1 MNNFITNSGTE
12 NLKKR
17 LIELIK
23 ESKELKFLV
32 GFFYFSGIRE
42 LYESIKSNPNV
53 VIKALVGLNVDLIN
67 YKLVEY
73 GEDYS
78 KKSTNQVN
86 EEFLEGIKKS
96 LNTDFFDSKEI
107 IEQFKFF
114 IELIKNDRLIIRK
127 TINPNH
133 AKLYIFKL
141 NETQIGRSEIFIT
154 GSSNLTKPGLRDQN
168 EFNVEIS
175 DYGFKDAEE
184 YFDSLWRDAIKI
196 SEDNELKQ
204 RLIDVLEKNTLI
216 REITPFEAYALVL
229 KIYLESFS
237 KKEVGESLLKLLEE
251 NGYKKYKYQL
261 DAIEQALT
269 IIEKYNGVILADV
282 VGLGKTIIACAIAKE
297 LGQRGV
303 IICPPGLI
311 GDAKKKDG
319 GWNMYKDQ
327 FKLYDWEVWSLGDLE
342 SLYKYV
348 NKSNDIKVVIIDEA
362 HRFRNEDTK
371 GYELL
376 KNICRDK
383 KVILLTAT
391 PFNNKP
397 KDILSL
403 LKLFITPKKS
413 QITLDNNLADRFKT
427 FAGIFDRLSDIRKN
441 WDSSDK
447 RKRDR
452 AFSNFKSL
460 FEEEFNLTNPK
471 ESLSKVKNK
480 SHYLA
485 KQIRSVIEPIVIRRN
500 RLDLQENP
508 NYKDEIKEFSKVADP
523 IEWLYELDKEQ
534 SEFYDE
540 VIRYYFGSPEEGG
553 RFKGAIYRP
562 FEYEIERDKIEKD
575 ELNIEENRQFQQ
587 QRNLYDIMRRI
598 LVKRFES
605 SIGAFYQSLKNFER
619 AHNIVFEFFKKTNK
633 HILDR
638 DLIENIYEKSDE
650 EIEKALEEYSQKIKD
665 GQYPKN
671 YKVYDFSKSKNKEK
685 FLNDIESDLNL
696 FKELI
701 QKVEKL
707 NFLNNDPKLKKLIQ
721 GVQNQIKK
729 EPERKIVIFSEYADT
744 VKHINK
750 FIENKKLF
758 HKRVLTI
765 FGGDLGKKD
774 LVSIYE
780 NFDASYKEQKNDYDI
795 LLTTDKLSEGFNL
808 NRAGMV
814 INYDIPWN
822 PVRVVQRL
830 GRINRVSK
838 KVFDELYIVNFF
850 PTEKG
855 ATIDRSRE
863 IAAHKM
869 FLIHN
874 TLGEDSKIFDIDE
887 EPSPAKLYQRLK
899 ANPDKQEESSF
910 YTKALNIFSDIER
923 KYPEVI
929 NSLNSFPPRVKVG
942 KKFNENELLV
952 FFKKERIFVLSA
964 KTDSEEKDNIYSLS
978 IEEAIEKIKCDF
990 DEKRLEFSESCWDN
1004 YEKIKKYKEYKYIP
1018 SSQQSLEEKAKNN
1031 LKTIIYNHLDS
1042 EILEKYEKEFFESK
1056 NFLRTLLED
1065 IEDYG
1070 TLPDY
1075 TLRRIANLDFSKD
1088 KIKESLNEISRLRQ
1102 ELGDDYLEKEKQK
1115 YKELQK
1121 EIIVAIE
1128 NQKI

>member
-42 LYESIKSNPNV
+42 LYESIKNNPDV
-53 VIKALVGLNVDLIN
+53 VIKVLVGLNVDLIN

-73 GEDYS
+73 ETDYS
-78 KKSTNQVN
+78 KTSNNQVN
-86 EEFLEGIKKS
+86 EEFLEEIKKS

-114 IELIKNDRLIIRK
+114 IELIKNGRLIIRK
-127 TINPNH
+127 TITPNH

-141 NETQIGRSEIFIT
+141 NATQIGRSEIFIT

-175 DYGFKDAEE
+175 DYGFENAEE
-184 YFDSLWRDAIKI
+184 YFDSLWEDAIKI
-196 SEDNELKQ
+196 SEDNEFKQ
-204 RLIDVLEKNTLI
+204 RLIEVLEKNTLI

-237 KKEVGESLLKLLEE
+237 KKEVGESLFKLLEE

-427 FAGIFDRLSDIRKN
+427 FAGMFDRLSDIRKN

-460 FEEEFNLTNPK
+460 FEEEFNLANPK

-485 KQIRSVIEPIVIRRN
+485 KQIRSVIEPIIIRRN

-508 NYKDEIKEFSKVADP
+508 NYKDEIKELSKVADP

-605 SIGAFYQSLKNFER
+605 SIGAFYQSLKNFEK
-619 AHNIVFEFFKKTNK
+619 AHNIVFEFFKRTNK

-685 FLNDIESDLNL
+685 FLNDIDSDLNL

-707 NFLNNDPKLKKLIQ
+707 NFLNNDPKLKKLID
-721 GVQNQIKK
+721 GIQNQIKK

-750 FIENKKLF
+750 FIENEKLF
-758 HKRVLTI
+758 NRRVLTI

-838 KVFDELYIVNFF
+838 KVFDELYIINFF

-855 ATIDRSRE
+855 AAIDKSRE
-863 IAAHKM
+863 IAANKM

-887 EPSPAKLYQRLK
+887 EPSPAKLYQRLQ

-923 KYPEVI
+923 RYPEVI

-942 KKFNENELLV
+942 KRFNENELLV
-952 FFKKERIFVLSA
+952 FLKKERIFVLSA
-964 KTDSEEKDNIYSLS
+964 KTDNEEKDNIYSLPV
-978 IEEAIEKIKCDF
+978 EEAVEKIKCDF
-990 DEKRLEFSESCWDN
+990 GEKRLELSESFWDN
-1004 YEKIKKYKEYKYIP
+1004 YKKIKEYKEYKYIP
-1018 SSQQSLEEKAKNN
+1018 QSEQSLEEKARSN
-1031 LKTIIYNHLDS
+1031 LKTIIYNNLDS
-1042 EILEKYEKEFFESK
+1042 EILEKYEKELSESK
-1056 NFLRTLLED
+1056 NFLKSLLED

-1088 KIKESLNEISRLRQ
+1088 KIKESLNEISRLRE

>member
-42 LYESIKSNPNV
+42 LYESIKSNPDV
-53 VIKALVGLNVDLIN
+53 VVKVLVGLNVDLIN

-73 GEDYS
+73 GEDHF
-78 KKSTNQVN
+78 KKSNNQVN
-86 EEFLEGIKKS
+86 EEFLEEIKKS
-96 LNTDFFDSKEI
+96 LNTDYFDSKETT
-107 IEQFKFF
+107 EQFKFF

-154 GSSNLTKPGLRDQN
+154 GSSNLTKPGLIDQN

-175 DYGFKDAEE
+175 DYGFDKAEQ
-184 YFDSLWRDAIKI
+184 YFDSLWENSIRI
-196 SEDNELKQ
+196 SEDNDFKQ
-204 RLIDVLEKNTLI
+204 KLINVLEKNTLI

-229 KIYLESFS
+229 KIYLESFN

-251 NGYKKYKYQL
+251 NGYKKYRYQL
-261 DAIEQALT
+261 DAIEQALA

-297 LGQRGV
+297 LRRRGV

-342 SLYKYV
+342 SLNKYV
-348 NKSNDIKVVIIDEA
+348 NKSKDIEVIIVDEA

-413 QITLDNNLADRFKT
+413 QITLDNNLEERFKS
-427 FAGIFDRLSDIRKN
+427 FAGMFDRLSDIRKN
-441 WDSSDK
+441 WNSSDNKK
-447 RKRDR
+447 REK
-452 AFSNFKSL
+452 ALSNFEAL
-460 FEEEFNLTNPK
+460 FEEKFNLKNPK
-471 ESLSKVKNK
+471 ESLSKVRNK

-485 KQIRSVIEPIVIRRN
+485 KQIRNVIESVVIRRN
-500 RLDLQENP
+500 RLDLKENP
-508 NYKDEIKEFSKVADP
+508 NYKSEISQLSEVADP
-523 IEWLYELDKEQ
+523 IEWFYELNKEQ
-534 SEFYDE
+534 SNFYDE
-540 VIRYYFGSPEEGG
+540 VIKDYFANRDEGG
-553 RFKGAIYRP
+553 KFIGAIYKP
-562 FEYEIERDKIEKD
+562 FEYEKDKNKIEKD
-575 ELNIEENRQFQQ
+575 KLSREENREYVQQ
-587 QRNLYDIMRRI
+587 KNLYDIMRRL

-605 SIGAFYQSLKNFER
+605 SIGAFYESLKNFEKI
-619 AHNIVFEFFKKTNK
+619 HTIVFEFIKKTNK
-633 HILDR
+633 YILDR

-650 EIEKALEEYSQKIKD
+650 EIEKALEEYSLKIKN

-671 YKVYDFSKSKNKEK
+671 YKVYDFSKSKNKEQ
-685 FLNDIESDLNL
+685 FLNHILSDLNL

-701 QKVEKL
+701 KKVENL
-707 NFLNNDPKLKKLIQ
+707 DFLKNDPKLKKL
-721 GVQNQIKK
+721 VEEIKDKIEK
-729 EPERKIVIFSEYADT
+729 EPKRKIVIFSEYADT
-744 VKHINK
+744 IKYINK
-750 FIENKKLF
+750 FIEENNLF
-758 HKRVLTI
+758 NKRVLTM
-765 FGGDLGKKD
+765 FGDFGKKD
-774 LVSIYE
+774 LLSIYE
-780 NFDASYKEQKNDYDI
+780 NFDASYKEQKDEYDI

-822 PVRVVQRL
+822 PVRVIQRL

-838 KVFDELYIVNFF
+838 KVFDKLYIVNFF

-855 ATIDRSRE
+855 ATIDKSRE
-863 IAAHKM
+863 IAANKM

-887 EPSPAKLYQRLK
+887 EPSPAKLYQRLQ
-899 ANPDKQEESSF
+899 ANPDKQEEATF
-910 YTKALNIFSDIER
+910 YTKALNIFSEIKR
-923 KYPEVI
+923 KYPEMI
-929 NSLNSFPPRVKVG
+929 DSLNTFPPRVKVG
-942 KKFNENELLV
+942 KISNEKEVLV
-952 FFKKERIFVLSA
+952 FFKKGKVFAVGA
-964 KTDSEEKDNIYSLS
+964 KVDTKEKDSFYSLS
-978 IEEAIEKIKCDF
+978 IEEAIEKIRCDF
-990 DEKRLEFSESCWDN
+990 NEKRLQLSENFWGI

-1018 SSQQSLEEKAKNN
+1018 SSQQSLEERAKNN
-1031 LKTIIYNHLDS
+1031 LKTIIYNHLES
-1042 EILEKYEKEFFESK
+1042 EILEKYEKEISQYK
-1056 NFLRTLLED
+1056 NFLKYLLED

-1070 TLPDY
+1070 TLADY
-1075 TLRRIANLDFSKD
+1075 TLRRIANLDFSKER
-1088 KIKESLNEISRLRQ
+1088 IEESLEEITKIRKQ
-1102 ELGDDYLEKEKQK
+1102 IGDDFLEKEKQK

>member
-42 LYESIKSNPNV
+42 LYESIKNNPDV
-53 VIKALVGLNVDLIN
+53 VIKVLVGLNVDLIN

-73 GEDYS
+73 ETDYS
-78 KKSTNQVN
+78 KTSNNQVN
-86 EEFLEGIKKS
+86 EEFLEDIKKS

-127 TINPNH
+127 TITPNH

-141 NETQIGRSEIFIT
+141 NATQIGRSEIFIT

-175 DYGFKDAEE
+175 DYGFENAEE
-184 YFDSLWRDAIKI
+184 YFDSLWEDAIKI
-196 SEDNELKQ
+196 SEDNEFKQ
-204 RLIDVLEKNTLI
+204 RLIEVLEKNTLI

-427 FAGIFDRLSDIRKN
+427 FAGMFDRLSDIRKN

-460 FEEEFNLTNPK
+460 FEEEFNLANPK

-485 KQIRSVIEPIVIRRN
+485 KQIRSVIEPIIIRRN

-508 NYKDEIKEFSKVADP
+508 NYKDEIKELSKVADP
-523 IEWLYELDKEQ
+523 IEWFYELNKEQ
-534 SEFYDE
+534 LEFYDE

-707 NFLNNDPKLKKLIQ
+707 NFLNNDPKLKTLID
-721 GVQNQIKK
+721 GIQNQIKK

-750 FIENKKLF
+750 FIENEKLF
-758 HKRVLTI
+758 NRRVLTI

-855 ATIDRSRE
+855 AAIDKSRE
-863 IAAHKM
+863 IAANKM

-887 EPSPAKLYQRLK
+887 EPSPAKLYQRLQ

-923 KYPEVI
+923 RYPEVI
-929 NSLNSFPPRVKVG
+929 SSLNSFPPRVKVG
-942 KKFNENELLV
+942 KRFNENELLV

-964 KTDSEEKDNIYSLS
+964 KIDSEEKDNIYSLPV
-978 IEEAIEKIKCDF
+978 EEAIEKIQCDF
-990 DEKRLEFSESCWDN
+990 NEKRLELSKSFWDN
-1004 YEKIKKYKEYKYIP
+1004 YEKIKEYKEYKYIP
-1018 SSQQSLEEKAKNN
+1018 QSEQSLERKAENN
-1031 LKTIIYNHLDS
+1031 LKTIIYNNLDS
-1042 EILEKYEKEFFESK
+1042 EILEKYEKELSESK
-1056 NFLRTLLED
+1056 NFLKSLLED

-1088 KIKESLNEISRLRQ
+1088 KIKESLDEISRLRE